1 MECDDRLHRCMSP
14 DDGVQKRHGTV
25 WILNPPPDTTASAF
39 WCSWGVHSVI
49 VPMPAHHAA
58 WKRLARDLDP
68 AHLGTTTQVE
78 PMTRLLALVEAI
90 LAGQVRGRVVIG
102 VAR

>member
-1 MECDDRLHRCMSP
+1 M
-14 DDGVQKRHGTV
+14 
-25 WILNPPPDTTASAF
+25 
-39 WCSWGVHSVI
+39 
-49 VPMPAHHAA
+49 PMPAHHAA